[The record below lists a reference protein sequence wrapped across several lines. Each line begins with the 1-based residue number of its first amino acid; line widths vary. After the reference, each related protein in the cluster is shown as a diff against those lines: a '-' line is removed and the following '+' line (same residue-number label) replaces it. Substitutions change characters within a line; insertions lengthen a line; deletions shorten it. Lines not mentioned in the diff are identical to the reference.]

1 MTINSIQK
9 ARIDSIVKNAGKDA
23 LNIHYM
29 ADGEGF
35 LANIH
40 FKYNDYETFIIPL
53 DNDEDIEEL
62 NSATEDGLPYVN
74 ENKDVISMIYMAR
87 TSDDLTA
94 DDINTLIDMGIDDIP
109 AYAD

>member
-9 ARIDSIVKNAGKDA
+9 ERIDSIVANVGKDA
-23 LNIHYM
+23 LNVHYM
-29 ADGEGF
+29 KDGEGF

-53 DNDEDIEEL
+53 DSDGDIEEL
-62 NSATEDGLPYVN
+62 KYAAEDGLPYVS
-74 ENKDVISMIYMAR
+74 EHKYVISMIYMAR

-94 DDINTLIDMGIDDIP
+94 DDVNNLIDMGIDDIP
-109 AYAD
+109 ACVD